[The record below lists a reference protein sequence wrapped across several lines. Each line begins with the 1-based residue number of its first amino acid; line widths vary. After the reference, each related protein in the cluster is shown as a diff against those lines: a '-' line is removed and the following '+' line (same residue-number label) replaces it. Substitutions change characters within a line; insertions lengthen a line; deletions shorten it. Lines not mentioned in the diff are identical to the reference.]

1 MLKSLTVII
10 SEIPDGIVLDVS
22 SFHYLCFYG
31 DFSDDGRLVI
41 RGSSC
46 NTSRQG
52 LCRKCDH
59 HVHVFQLVSL
69 ARSLRRAITCIKLML
84 KFVFVCLLLLLLLV
98 VLFVVVVSLSVCMIA
113 SLSVLLVSV
122 SVRSF
127 PSVSL

>member
-1 MLKSLTVII
+1 M
-10 SEIPDGIVLDVS
+10 LDVS

-59 HVHVFQLVSL
+59 RMHVFQLVSL
-69 ARSLRRAITCIKLML
+69 ARSLPKGNHMHKTD
-84 KFVFVCLLLLLLLV
+84 VVVCLCLLFLFLLLLV
-98 VLFVVVVSLSVCMIA
+98 VLFVVVVSFSVCMIV
-113 SLSVLLVSV
+113 SRSVFLTNV
-122 SVRSF
+122 SVRSL